1 MEVSSCFDAIVEKEV
16 EDMCVSVPPLSI
28 NYSSNPRREECEKK
42 LPGPSL
48 CKTRNLTNFLFP
60 TAVY

>member
-1 MEVSSCFDAIVEKEV
+1 VEVSSCFDAIVEKEV

-42 LPGPSL
+42 LPGPM
-48 CKTRNLTNFLFP
+48 
-60 TAVY
+60 